1 VVLQSSEAGDES
13 TAAAAAAADEDRE
26 AETASSECE
35 SVMPSTSSTDVAV
48 LASEQSLVCGSPGLS
63 AENCSVSGEMCLPV
77 KALVKR
83 GKKSLKEDQTL
94 RYPAITGTLSE
105 RCVQSIQHIVQVIC

>member
-1 VVLQSSEAGDES
+1 MVLQSSEAGDES
-13 TAAAAAAADEDRE
+13 TAAAAADEEDRE

-35 SVMPSTSSTDVAV
+35 SVLPSTSSTDVAV
-48 LASEQSLVCGSPGLS
+48 PASEQSLVCGSPGIS
-63 AENCSVSGEMCLPV
+63 AENGSVSGEMCLPV

-105 RCVQSIQHIVQVIC
+105 RCVQSIQHIVQVFC